1 MDLDFPKPVIE
12 VMWVILYAMQ
22 NPQFQPFQSNMQSW
36 KLFFSGQTDCLSVR
50 EMDSDH
56 EISGSREMLPE
67 GVLKSSLFFS

>member
-1 MDLDFPKPVIE
+1 
-12 VMWVILYAMQ
+12 MQ